1 MDLTCDRIAN
11 GLVVSLDYTLTVDN
25 KIVDSSGE
33 KPLEY
38 LQGYNNIISG
48 LETALE
54 GMSVGETREVAVPP
68 DQAYGEY
75 DPAATYVLPKNQFPP
90 SFDLRIGAPLRV
102 RADNGKILN
111 ARIINLDGDGV
122 KIDMNHPLAG
132 KTLYF
137 RASIAAIRPATEDE
151 LASGRVGGS
160 CSSCGSSSGCSGSCS

>member
-25 KIVDSSGE
+25 EIVDSSGE

-38 LQGYNNIISG
+38 LQGYNNIIAG
-48 LETALE
+48 LETALD
-54 GMSVGETREVAVPP
+54 GMLVGETREVAVPP

-75 DPAATYVLPKNQFPP
+75 DPEAVYVLPKSQFPP

-111 ARIINLDGDGV
+111 ARIVHLDGDGV
-122 KIDMNHPLAG
+122 KIDMNHLLAG

-137 RASIAAIRPATEDE
+137 RASIAAIRSATDDD
-151 LASGRVGGS
+151 LAAGRVGGS
-160 CSSCGSSSGCSGSCS
+160 CSSCSSSSGCSGSCS